1 MKLKSFLFFLL
12 LGSVSILQAS
22 DRPLIKIETERTS
35 LIYQVGDNGRL
46 YQKYL
51 GKRLNHDSDIQF
63 LPQGTEAYLTH
74 GMEDY
79 FEPAIHMRHNDN
91 NSSLLLKYV
100 EHSNEPKGDGVN
112 ETVITLKDDKYPV
125 TVKLHYIAYG
135 KENIIRTFSEISHQ
149 EKKPVTLSKYA
160 SSMLHLNSSRY
171 FLTEFSGDWAHEANI
186 TERELDFG
194 KKVVDTKLGT
204 RANLFVSPFF
214 QLSLGNPSQENAGEV
229 LVGTLG
235 WTGNFRFIFEVDNKN
250 ELRIISGI
258 NPYASEY
265 KLPANEVFRTPDF
278 YFTYSCQGK
287 GEASRSFHDWA
298 RNHQVKKG
306 GETRMTLLNNWEATY
321 FNFDENKLIGLI
333 DEATKLGVD
342 MFLLDDGWFANKYP
356 RSSDRQGLGDWEETA
371 DKLPNG
377 IGRLVEE
384 SQKKGIKFGLWIEP
398 EMVNPKSEL
407 YENHK
412 DWVIHLPNRDEYYF
426 RNQMVLD
433 LSNPKVQDHVFGVVD
448 KLMTKYPGIAFFKW
462 DCNSPITNI
471 YSMYLKENQSHLY
484 IDYVRGLYKV
494 LDRIKAKYPDLPMML
509 CSGGGGRS
517 DYEAFYRVLAKRQY
531 RSYRTSF
538 YPMGIFA
545 GISQ

>member
-1 MKLKSFLFFLL
+1 
-12 LGSVSILQAS
+12 
-22 DRPLIKIETERTS
+22 
-35 LIYQVGDNGRL
+35 
-46 YQKYL
+46 
-51 GKRLNHDSDIQF
+51 
-63 LPQGTEAYLTH
+63 
-74 GMEDY
+74 
-79 FEPAIHMRHNDN
+79 
-91 NSSLLLKYV
+91 
-100 EHSNEPKGDGVN
+100 
-112 ETVITLKDDKYPV
+112 
-125 TVKLHYIAYG
+125 
-135 KENIIRTFSEISHQ
+135 
-149 EKKPVTLSKYA
+149 
-160 SSMLHLNSSRY
+160 MLHLNSSRY

-321 FNFDENKLIGLI
+321 FTFDENKLIGLI

-356 RSSDRQGLGDWEETA
+356 RSSDRQGLGDWEET
-371 DKLPNG
+371 LS
-377 IGRLVEE
+377 L
-384 SQKKGIKFGLWIEP
+384 
-398 EMVNPKSEL
+398 
-407 YENHK
+407 
-412 DWVIHLPNRDEYYF
+412 IH
-426 RNQMVLD
+426 
-433 LSNPKVQDHVFGVVD
+433 
-448 KLMTKYPGIAFFKW
+448 I
-462 DCNSPITNI
+462 
-471 YSMYLKENQSHLY
+471 
-484 IDYVRGLYKV
+484 
-494 LDRIKAKYPDLPMML
+494 
-509 CSGGGGRS
+509 
-517 DYEAFYRVLAKRQY
+517 
-531 RSYRTSF
+531 
-538 YPMGIFA
+538 
-545 GISQ
+545 

>member
-22 DRPLIKIETERTS
+22 DRPLIKIETERTN

-433 LSNPKVQDHVFGVVD
+433 LSLSLIHISEP
-448 KLMTKYPGIAFFKW
+448 T
-462 DCNSPITNI
+462 
-471 YSMYLKENQSHLY
+471 
-484 IDYVRGLYKV
+484 R
-494 LDRIKAKYPDLPMML
+494 
-509 CSGGGGRS
+509 RS
-517 DYEAFYRVLAKRQY
+517 
-531 RSYRTSF
+531 
-538 YPMGIFA
+538 
-545 GISQ
+545 